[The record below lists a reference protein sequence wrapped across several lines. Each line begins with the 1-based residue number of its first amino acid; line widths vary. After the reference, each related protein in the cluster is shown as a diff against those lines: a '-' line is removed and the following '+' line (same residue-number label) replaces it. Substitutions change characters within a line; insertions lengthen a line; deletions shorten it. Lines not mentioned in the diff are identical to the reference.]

1 MTESATMI
9 RLLRPETLA
18 PLLAALLVMA
28 CSNASVS
35 AQIEDDQ
42 RAEVSSPDGRISFL
56 VWSENGTPRYS
67 VMFDAVEVVRS
78 SRLGFRFLAA
88 APLET
93 GLTLSAVRS
102 SGSDTSWEQP
112 WGERRIVR
120 DHHNEL
126 VASFRRENN
135 PELGFDLRIRAFD
148 SGIGFRYE
156 VIGEAPHA
164 IVDEITRINLPE
176 HSTAWWIPAAGWNR
190 YEYLYQETPLSEVD
204 RAHSPF
210 TARLPDDGPWIA
222 IHEAALHDYSGFYL
236 DQARGGI
243 LDIKLA
249 PGSDGVAV
257 HAGAEFT
264 TPWRTIQIA
273 DEAVGLINSDIILNL
288 NEPNVL
294 GDVSWVE
301 PGKYVGIWWGMHINT
316 QTWGSGPVHGATN
329 ENTREMIDFA
339 AENGFSG
346 VLVEGWNLGWDGD
359 WFNREETFSF
369 TEAYPDFDIE
379 ALAAYA
385 RERGVRLVGHHE
397 TSGDLT
403 NYENQMDAGFALYN
417 RLGITQVKTGY
428 VADQGD
434 LVRYDEDGTPRH
446 EWHYGQYAVNHHLSV
461 IQNAARHQ
469 ISINAHEPVKDTGIR
484 RTYPNAISREGARGQ
499 EYNAWGQPPNPP
511 EHTSM
516 LAFTRMLSGPMDF
529 TPGIFDL
536 IPREDSPSRV
546 ETTLARQLALY
557 VVLYSPIQM
566 AADLPENYRARP
578 DAFQFIRDVP
588 TDWDESIALQGAPG
602 ELIVFAR
609 QERGGQDWYLGAA
622 TDEEARQISVPLDFL
637 EAGRTYEAQ
646 IYRDGENADWD
657 SNPYEIIIERQQVS
671 HTDTLDLP
679 LAPGGGA
686 AIRFRALED

>member
-1 MTESATMI
+1 
-9 RLLRPETLA
+9 
-18 PLLAALLVMA
+18 MA

-35 AQIEDDQ
+35 VQIVDYQ
-42 RAEVSSPDGRISFL
+42 RAEVSSPDGRISFS

-93 GLTLSAVRS
+93 GLTLSAVHS

-126 VASFRRENN
+126 VASFRRESN

-316 QTWGSGPVHGATN
+316 QTWGSGPIHGATN

-369 TEAYPDFDIE
+369 TESYPDFDIE

-417 RLGITQVKTGY
+417 RLGIAQVKTGY

-434 LVRYDEDGTPRH
+434 LVRYDEDGTPRY

-461 IQNAARHQ
+461 IQNAASHQ

-499 EYNAWGQPPNPP
+499 EYNAWGHPPNPP

>member
-1 MTESATMI
+1 MPRQPLVLS
-9 RLLRPETLA
+9 LL
-18 PLLAALLVMA
+18 LLVL
-28 CSNASVS
+28 ASPFAPCAF
-35 AQIEDDQ
+35 AQDQ
-42 RAEVSSPDGRISFL
+42 AARITSPDGRIEFR
-56 VWSENGTPRYS
+56 VWSEDGAPRY
-67 VMFDAVEVVRS
+67 AVTQDDTMIVRA
-78 SRLGFRFLAA
+78 SRLGFRFADS
-88 APLET
+88 APLEDD
-93 GLTLSAVRS
+93 LTLATTQTDSH
-102 SGSDTSWEQP
+102 DESWEQP

-135 PELGFDLRIRAFD
+135 PELGFDLRIRVFD
-148 SGIGFRYE
+148 SGVGFRYE
-156 VIGEAPHA
+156 VIGEAQHA

-210 TARLPDDGPWIA
+210 TVRLPEEGPWVA

-249 PGSDGVAV
+249 PGSDGIAV

-316 QTWGSGPVHGATN
+316 QSWGSGPIHGATN

-417 RLGITQVKTGY
+417 RLGIAQVKTGY

-434 LVRYDEDGTPRH
+434 LVRYDEDGTPRY

-536 IPREDSPSRV
+536 IPREDSASRV
-546 ETTLARQLALY
+546 EATLARQLALY

-588 TDWDESIALQGAPG
+588 TDWEESIALQGAPG
-602 ELIVFAR
+602 ELIVFSR

-637 EAGRTYEAQ
+637 EAGRSYEAQ
-646 IYRDGENADWD
+646 IYRDGENADWE
-657 SNPYEIIIERQQVS
+657 SNPYAITIERQQVS
-671 HTDTLDLP
+671 HTDALDLP